1 MENLYG
7 FRGESSPKMFM
18 QAHSFV
24 YRATGGKVS
33 TLLVESST
41 LRSVPAPNNP

>member
-24 YRATGGKVS
+24 YRATGGKVAGRMS
-33 TLLVESST
+33 KSPVLLLNT
-41 LRSVPAPNNP
+41 M